1 MSELWWFGDEAEKI
15 PSLKVLRAHN
25 LRLTRACQSN
35 SSRTRKVMTF
45 LVQAC
50 VQDSKITTE
59 NDINEGN
66 YVALFDYTF
75 PKLIA
80 QKYTTPPARPNDLN
94 VNTVANRLG
103 KRVVM

>member
-1 MSELWWFGDEAEKI
+1 M
-15 PSLKVLRAHN
+15 LRAHN
-25 LRLTRACQSN
+25 LRLTRACQNN

-50 VQDSKITTE
+50 VQDGKITTE

-66 YVALFDYTF
+66 YVALFAYAF

-80 QKYTTPPARPNDLN
+80 QTYTTPPAKLNDLN

-103 KRVVM
+103 KRVAM